1 MPDPLLLLIALVAGI
16 AGGATAA
23 WIFSLVRKP
32 EALPTPPPV
41 VAEPAPSPRP
51 AHHERLE
58 VLLRDAEQAFRV
70 GLTG

>member
-1 MPDPLLLLIALVAGI
+1 MSDPLLLLIALVAGI

-51 AHHERLE
+51 AHH
-58 VLLRDAEQAFRV
+58 
-70 GLTG
+70 